1 MFEEYHL
8 TVLES
13 DENQRLDKYLT
24 HSLDQLSR
32 TRLQNLIDEGH
43 VQINGHVV
51 QSASHKVK
59 ANGQITVHVPPAVD
73 ATPMPQ
79 EIPLEIIYEDEDVLV
94 INKQAGLIV
103 HPAPGHAD
111 ETLVNALLAHCGASL
126 SGIGGVKR
134 PGIVHRLD
142 KETTGLMVIAKNDAA
157 HQGLCAQFEGRSLS
171 RTYQAIVWGLPHPTQ
186 GTIDLPI
193 GRCPKHRQKMRVLNT
208 GKQAITHYKV
218 LKTAPHTVLPACRL
232 TLVECTLETGR
243 THQIRVHLN
252 HIGHPLVGD
261 PLYGHAPRTAAKV
274 WPKTV
279 LSFPRQA
286 LHALKLKF
294 IHPRTHQEMTFECP
308 LPDDLRE
315 ILGMIR

>member
-1 MFEEYHL
+1 MIEHYHL

-24 HSLDQLSR
+24 RSLDQLSR
-32 TRLQNLIDEGH
+32 TRLQNLIDDGH
-43 VQINGHVV
+43 VHVNGTVV
-51 QSASHKVK
+51 QSASHKIK
-59 ANGQITVHVPPAVD
+59 AGAHITVHVPPAVE
-73 ATPMPQ
+73 AIPTPQ
-79 EIPLEIIYEDEDVLV
+79 EIPLNIVYEDDDVLV
-94 INKQAGLIV
+94 INKQAGLVV

-111 ETLVNALLAHCGASL
+111 ETLVNALLAHCGESL

-171 RTYQAIVWGLPHPTQ
+171 RTYQAIVWGLPNPTQ

-193 GRCPKHRQKMRVLNT
+193 GRCPKHRQKMRVLGT
-208 GKQAITHYKV
+208 GKQAITHYRV
-218 LKTAPHTVLPACRL
+218 LKTSPHIDPPPCRL

-243 THQIRVHLN
+243 THQIRVHLH
-252 HIGHPLVGD
+252 HIGHPLLGD
-261 PLYGHAPRTAAKV
+261 PLYGHAPKMAAKT
-274 WPKTV
+274 WPKAV

-286 LHALKLKF
+286 LHALKLRF
-294 IHPRTHQEMTFECP
+294 IHPRTHQEMTFESA
-308 LPDDLRE
+308 LPDDLQKVLE
-315 ILGMIR
+315 EM